1 MDSQD
6 PSRSVHLSAEE
17 RHLKNEPQLKS
28 TIINALNLCS
38 IGLNAAIIHLEAMRF
53 DVVLLIYQMCTIN
66 HHFLTIDLL
75 WNHEITKANKRTDY
89 ENERELRRHLE
100 YEEARERRAKIEAR
114 REQRTEQTQEIAVE
128 MKALD
133 SVRDQALKGEF
144 GNWNVWWH

>member
-1 MDSQD
+1 MQL
-6 PSRSVHLSAEE
+6 LS
-17 RHLKNEPQLKS
+17 
-28 TIINALNLCS
+28 
-38 IGLNAAIIHLEAMRF
+38 IHLEAMRI
-53 DVVLLIYQMCTIN
+53 DIVLLIYQMCTIN

-89 ENERELRRHLE
+89 ENERELRRHPE

-128 MKALD
+128 MKTCD

-144 GNWNVWWH
+144 GMYGGIEEERFTVVELKTIDHSIWM